1 MLTGTHTHIHS
12 YTVNLTVIICTSGLC
27 NLDCLIVIVTIKPVS
42 QREIRERRRERKEEM
57 EV

>member
-1 MLTGTHTHIHS
+1 MLTGTHIHS